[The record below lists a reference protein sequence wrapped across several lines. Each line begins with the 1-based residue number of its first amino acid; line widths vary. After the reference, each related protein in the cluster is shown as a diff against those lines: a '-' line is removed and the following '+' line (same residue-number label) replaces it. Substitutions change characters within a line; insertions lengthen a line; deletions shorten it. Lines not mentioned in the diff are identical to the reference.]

1 MKKPLTF
8 FALLCLTAVRLAWAE
23 PARVALVIGNAAYSR
38 AALANPVNDAR
49 AMTAALEAA
58 GFRVTT
64 LENASQKAMKQAVQA
79 FAASLDGDTVALFYY
94 SGHGVQ
100 HNGANYLIPVDTLEN
115 VQNEAQLEYEAL
127 DSGYILNAMENSG
140 SRLNLFILDACRNS
154 PFASATRGGQHG
166 LAYMNGSRGTLIAYA
181 TAPGTVAY
189 DGQGAANSPYTA
201 SLVKWMRQ
209 PLPIE
214 QVLKNVLNEVRAA
227 TDGKQNPW
235 YAASISSDF
244 YFIAPSGN
252 DTASANSDLAVPPPP
267 AISAREDALHG
278 DWFARLTAWAD
289 ANHIDAD
296 TLPRDR
302 DALLALD
309 LLKLNRSGISELP
322 AEIGALRNLQI
333 LDLSDNNLRQLP
345 AEIGALSQLQWL
357 WLNNNQLSKLP
368 PSIGELRQLQRLEMA
383 QNQLTALPAEMRQLQ
398 QLQILDLSDNQ
409 LTALPPGLD
418 ALPQLQWLNLRD
430 NPLPGDTWSAAIQ
443 AGEDTP
449 PPLYRHSVNLED

>member
-64 LENASQKAMKQAVQA
+64 LENARQKAMKQAVQA

-166 LAYMNGSRGTLIAYA
+166 LAYA

-189 DGQGAANSPYTA
+189 DGQGAAHSPYPA

-252 DTASANSDLAVPPPP
+252 DTAPANNHLIAPPPP
-267 AISAREDALHG
+267 AISAPEDAPHG

-302 DALLALD
+302 EALLALD

-322 AEIGALRNLQI
+322 AEIGALRNLQV
-333 LDLSDNNLRQLP
+333 
-345 AEIGALSQLQWL
+345 
-357 WLNNNQLSKLP
+357 
-368 PSIGELRQLQRLEMA
+368 
-383 QNQLTALPAEMRQLQ
+383 
-398 QLQILDLSDNQ
+398 LDLSDNQ
-409 LTALPPGLD
+409 LAALPHGLD

-449 PPLYRHSVNLED
+449 PPLYRHSVGLED

>member
-1 MKKPLTF
+1 MKKPLAF
-8 FALLCLTAVRLAWAE
+8 LALLFLTAAHLAWAE
-23 PARVALVIGNAAYSR
+23 PARIALVIGNAAYSR

-49 AMTAALEAA
+49 AMTVALEAA

-252 DTASANSDLAVPPPP
+252 DTAPANNHLIAPPPP

-333 LDLSDNNLRQLP
+333 LDLSDN
-345 AEIGALSQLQWL
+345 
-357 WLNNNQLSKLP
+357 
-368 PSIGELRQLQRLEMA
+368 
-383 QNQLTALPAEMRQLQ
+383 
-398 QLQILDLSDNQ
+398 Q

-430 NPLPGDTWSAAIQ
+430 NPLPGDTWSAVIQ

>member
-244 YFIAPSGN
+244 YFIAPSGVN
-252 DTASANSDLAVPPPP
+252 TEFLAGRASAFRAVQPVFACLIKMTSSETTPPFSPTIARPHAPEASHVTARHPQHCP
-267 AISAREDALHG
+267 ARHGQTNCHTRPTARTG
-278 DWFARLTAWAD
+278 RL
-289 ANHIDAD
+289 
-296 TLPRDR
+296 
-302 DALLALD
+302 
-309 LLKLNRSGISELP
+309 
-322 AEIGALRNLQI
+322 
-333 LDLSDNNLRQLP
+333 
-345 AEIGALSQLQWL
+345 
-357 WLNNNQLSKLP
+357 
-368 PSIGELRQLQRLEMA
+368 
-383 QNQLTALPAEMRQLQ
+383 
-398 QLQILDLSDNQ
+398 
-409 LTALPPGLD
+409 
-418 ALPQLQWLNLRD
+418 
-430 NPLPGDTWSAAIQ
+430 SAA
-443 AGEDTP
+443 AARG
-449 PPLYRHSVNLED
+449 

>member
-1 MKKPLTF
+1 MKKPLAF
-8 FALLCLTAVRLAWAE
+8 LALLFLTAAHLAWAE
-23 PARVALVIGNAAYSR
+23 PARIALVIGNAAYSR

-49 AMTAALEAA
+49 AMTVALEAA

-166 LAYMNGSRGTLIAYA
+166 LVYMNGSRGTLIAYA

-252 DTASANSDLAVPPPP
+252 DTAPANSNITAPPP
-267 AISAREDALHG
+267 AISVWEDALHG

-333 LDLSDNNLRQLP
+333 LDLSDN
-345 AEIGALSQLQWL
+345 
-357 WLNNNQLSKLP
+357 
-368 PSIGELRQLQRLEMA
+368 
-383 QNQLTALPAEMRQLQ
+383 
-398 QLQILDLSDNQ
+398 Q